1 MQDLT
6 TEELD
11 TIIEQCQTTF
21 VETALKLAA
30 AVQEKER
37 REQG

>member
-6 TEELD
+6 TEELN

-21 VETALKLAA
+21 IETALKLAA
-30 AVQEKER
+30 AVNELDR
-37 REQG
+37 RG